1 MVPQRIGIVH
11 KLARRIRAGSVWI
24 NPHNFGDVALPFA
37 LHKQSNQACE
47 MGKQVLELYTEAKAV
62 AAML

>member
-1 MVPQRIGIVH
+1 VAG
-11 KLARRIRAGSVWI
+11 AAAGSVWI
-24 NPHNFGDVALPFA
+24 NSHNFGDVALPFA